1 MKFLA
6 LGLAL
11 VIQDAPIPAL
21 TGRVVDTAGIL
32 SSAEESELARRLEL
46 IENETSVQIVVATI
60 PSLEGAPIED
70 YSIRLAEAWKIGQ
83 AGLDNGAIVIVVP
96 EERRVRIEVGYGLE
110 AVIPDGMAGRIIRE
124 RMAPAFRDGDYYLG
138 LLSAVE
144 GIDLAARK
152 EYPEAPQ
159 GPAAIGPGL
168 DLAALLPLTYLILGI
183 IGNAIG
189 ILILG
194 IIGNAIGIF
203 IAVVGGAILFPLL
216 GGGLAAALGWWAV
229 PLGGLLGLFAVLLL
243 RGFAMRGS
251 WTGHD
256 PGARGGFRGGGG
268 GGFGGGGFGGGGF
281 GGGGGSFGGGGASG
295 RW

>member
-46 IENETSVQIVVATI
+46 IEKETSVQIVVATI
-60 PSLEGAPIED
+60 ASLEGEPIED

-83 AGLDNGAIVIVVP
+83 ARLDNGVIVIVVP

-124 RMAPAFRDGDYYLG
+124 RMAPALRAGDYYRG

-144 GIDLAARK
+144 GIDLATRE

-159 GPAAIGPGL
+159 GPGAIEPGL
-168 DLAALLPLTYLILGI
+168 DLGALLITYVILGVL
-183 IGNAIG
+183 GNAIG
-189 ILILG
+189 IL
-194 IIGNAIGIF
+194 

-216 GGGLAAALGWWAV
+216 GGGLAAALGWWAA
-229 PLGGLLGLFAVLLL
+229 PLGGLLGLFAVLFL
-243 RGFAMRGS
+243 RGSGKRGG
-251 WTGHD
+251 WTWHD
-256 PGARGGFRGGGG
+256 PAARGGFRGGGG
-268 GGFGGGGFGGGGF
+268 GGFGGGGFR
-281 GGGGGSFGGGGASG
+281 GGGGSFGGGGASG